1 MHQEVGQAARGNSRH
16 ATRTSP
22 HPGGLPGRTAVAAGV
37 LLLGWGGVLGQEA
50 VSSTPHSVAL
60 DTLRG
65 LTGVH
70 VVVEELRPE
79 AVKDGLSK
87 EAIEE
92 RVVQRLW
99 DAGVRVLMEDQWTI
113 AAGAPYLYLNVNA
126 VKSRDLYVYA
136 VDLQLN
142 QTVILERAPSVAVAA
157 TTWGT
162 GCRVGAV
169 AAESVPILAQV
180 AAQSVDR
187 FIQDYRAANAAEAGD
202 P

>member
-1 MHQEVGQAARGNSRH
+1 MHREARRGTTTAAI
-16 ATRTSP
+16 
-22 HPGGLPGRTAVAAGV
+22 V
-37 LLLGWGGVLGQEA
+37 LLLCGGVLPAQESVA
-50 VSSTPHSVAL
+50 TTPHAVAR

-65 LTGVH
+65 LDGVH

-79 AVKDGLSK
+79 VVDDGLSK

-92 RVVQRLW
+92 GVVQRLW

-126 VKSRDLYVYA
+126 VKSKDLYVYA

-142 QTVILERAPSVAVAA
+142 QNVKLERLPTVAVAA
-157 TTWGT
+157 TTWTT

-169 AAESVPILAQV
+169 SADSVRVLAQV

-187 FIQDYRAANAAEAGD
+187 FIEDYRTANPGK
-202 P
+202 

>member
-1 MHQEVGQAARGNSRH
+1 MAAG
-16 ATRTSP
+16 ALLLFW
-22 HPGGLPGRTAVAAGV
+22 GGL
-37 LLLGWGGVLGQEA
+37 LGQGA
-50 VSSTPHSVAL
+50 DSSTPHAVAR

-87 EAIEE
+87 DAIEQK
-92 RVVQRLW
+92 VIQKLW
-99 DAGVRVLMEDQWTI
+99 DAGVRVLMEDQWTL
-113 AAGAPYLYLNVNA
+113 AEGAPYLYLNVNA

-142 QTVILERAPSVAVAA
+142 QTVRLERLPTIAVAA
-157 TTWGT
+157 TTWAT

-169 AAESVPILAQV
+169 SADSVRVLDQV

-187 FIQDYRAANAAEAGD
+187 FIEDFRAANPADTSAHSSIE
-202 P
+202 

>member
-1 MHQEVGQAARGNSRH
+1 MHREAGLGTTATAAG
-16 ATRTSP
+16 ALLLCW
-22 HPGGLPGRTAVAAGV
+22 GGL
-37 LLLGWGGVLGQEA
+37 LGQES
-50 VSSTPHSVAL
+50 VPSTPQAVAR

-79 AVKDGLSK
+79 AVDDGLSK

-92 RVVQRLW
+92 SVVQRLW
-99 DAGVRVLMEDQWTI
+99 DGGVRVLMEDQWTI

-126 VKSRDLYVYA
+126 VKSKDLYVYA

-142 QTVILERAPSVAVAA
+142 QTVKLERLPSVAVAA
-157 TTWGT
+157 TTWAT

-169 AAESVPILAQV
+169 SADSVRVLAQV

-187 FIQDYRAANAAEAGD
+187 FLEDYRAANPAAGGARN
-202 P
+202 PAK

>member
-1 MHQEVGQAARGNSRH
+1 MHRTGRLGRTTTAAG
-16 ATRTSP
+16 ALLLCW
-22 HPGGLPGRTAVAAGV
+22 GGL
-37 LLLGWGGVLGQEA
+37 LGQEA
-50 VSSTPHSVAL
+50 VSSTPHAVAR

-79 AVKDGLSK
+79 AVEDGLS
-87 EAIEE
+87 EDAIEE

-142 QTVILERAPSVAVAA
+142 QTVKLERLPSVAVAA
-157 TTWGT
+157 TTWAT

-169 AAESVPILAQV
+169 SADSVGVLAQV

-187 FIQDYRAANAAEAGD
+187 FIEDYRAANSAK
-202 P
+202 

>member
-1 MHQEVGQAARGNSRH
+1 MHREASPAARGNSR
-16 ATRTSP
+16 P
-22 HPGGLPGRTAVAAGV
+22 GLPGRMAKAAGALLLCGGGLLAQEVAPATPHAVAR
-37 LLLGWGGVLGQEA
+37 
-50 VSSTPHSVAL
+50 

-65 LTGVH
+65 LNGVH

-79 AVKDGLSK
+79 AVNDGLTK

-92 RVVQRLW
+92 GVVQRLW
-99 DAGVRVLMEDQWTI
+99 DAGIRVLMEDQWTI

-126 VKSRDLYVYA
+126 VKSKDLYVYA

-142 QTVILERAPSVAVAA
+142 QNVRLERLPAVAVAA
-157 TTWGT
+157 TTWTT

-169 AAESVPILAQV
+169 SAESVRVLAQV

-187 FIQDYRAANAAEAGD
+187 FIEDYRTANRADAGGSARVT
-202 P
+202 PE

>member
-1 MHQEVGQAARGNSRH
+1 MHGEARLVG
-16 ATRTSP
+16 RTA
-22 HPGGLPGRTAVAAGV
+22 TAVAA
-37 LLLGWGGVLGQEA
+37 LLLCGGGLLAQETLPA
-50 VSSTPHSVAL
+50 TPHAVTR

-79 AVKDGLSK
+79 AVNDGLSK
-87 EAIEE
+87 EAVEE
-92 RVVQRLW
+92 GVVQRLW

-142 QTVILERAPSVAVAA
+142 QNVRLERLPSVAVAA
-157 TTWGT
+157 TTWTT

-169 AAESVPILAQV
+169 SADSVGVLAQV

-187 FIQDYRAANAAEAGD
+187 FIEDYRAANPAEAGAGNSTK
-202 P
+202 

>member
-1 MHQEVGQAARGNSRH
+1 MHREANLQRTTTAAVALLLCAGVLPAQESVA
-16 ATRTSP
+16 TSP
-22 HPGGLPGRTAVAAGV
+22 HAVAR
-37 LLLGWGGVLGQEA
+37 
-50 VSSTPHSVAL
+50 

-65 LTGVH
+65 LDGVH

-79 AVKDGLSK
+79 AVDDGLSK

-92 RVVQRLW
+92 GVVQRLW

-126 VKSRDLYVYA
+126 VKSKDLYVYA
-136 VDLQLN
+136 VDVQLN
-142 QTVILERAPSVAVAA
+142 QNVRLERLPSVVVAA
-157 TTWGT
+157 TTWTT

-169 AAESVPILAQV
+169 AADSVRVLAQV

-187 FIQDYRAANAAEAGD
+187 FIEDYRTANPAN
-202 P
+202 

>member
-1 MHQEVGQAARGNSRH
+1 MHREAI
-16 ATRTSP
+16 
-22 HPGGLPGRTAVAAGV
+22 LGRTTTAAVAW
-37 LLLGWGGVLGQEA
+37 LLSGGVLPAQESA
-50 VSSTPHSVAL
+50 ATTPHAVAR

-65 LTGVH
+65 LIGVH

-79 AVKDGLSK
+79 AVDDGLSK

-92 RVVQRLW
+92 GVVQRLW

-126 VKSRDLYVYA
+126 VKSKDLYVYA

-142 QTVILERAPSVAVAA
+142 QNVRLERLPSVAVAA
-157 TTWGT
+157 TTWTT

-169 AAESVPILAQV
+169 SADSVGVLAQV

-187 FIQDYRAANAAEAGD
+187 FIEDYRRANPAN
-202 P
+202 

>member
-1 MHQEVGQAARGNSRH
+1 MHREANLQRTTTAAVALLLCGGVLPAQEPVA
-16 ATRTSP
+16 TSP
-22 HPGGLPGRTAVAAGV
+22 HVVAR
-37 LLLGWGGVLGQEA
+37 
-50 VSSTPHSVAL
+50 

-65 LTGVH
+65 LNGVH
-70 VVVEELRPE
+70 VVVEELRPD
-79 AVKDGLSK
+79 AVKDGLTK
-87 EAIEE
+87 DAIEE
-92 RVVQRLW
+92 KVVQRLW

-113 AAGAPYLYLNVNA
+113 AEGAPYLYVNVNA

-142 QTVILERAPSVAVAA
+142 QNVRLERLPSVVVAA
-157 TTWGT
+157 TTWTT

-169 AAESVPILAQV
+169 SAESVPILAQV
-180 AAQSVDR
+180 AEQSVDR

>member
-1 MHQEVGQAARGNSRH
+1 MAAG
-16 ATRTSP
+16 ALLLFW
-22 HPGGLPGRTAVAAGV
+22 GGL
-37 LLLGWGGVLGQEA
+37 LGQGA
-50 VSSTPHSVAL
+50 DSSTPHAVAR

-87 EAIEE
+87 DAIEE

-99 DAGVRVLMEDQWTI
+99 DAGIQVLMKDQWTL

-126 VKSRDLYVYA
+126 VKSSDLYVYA

-142 QTVILERAPSVAVAA
+142 QTVKLERLPSVAVAA
-157 TTWGT
+157 TTWAT

-169 AAESVPILAQV
+169 SADSVRILAGV

-187 FIQDYRAANAAEAGD
+187 FIDDYRAANPAETGAHNSAK
-202 P
+202 

>member
-1 MHQEVGQAARGNSRH
+1 MHPEA
-16 ATRTSP
+16 
-22 HPGGLPGRTAVAAGV
+22 GLRNTTTAVGALFLGWCG
-37 LLLGWGGVLGQEA
+37 LLGQGTVSPTPYALGR
-50 VSSTPHSVAL
+50 
-60 DTLRG
+60 DTLQG

-70 VVVEELRPE
+70 LVVEELRPE
-79 AVKDGLSK
+79 VVKDGLSK

-92 RVVQRLW
+92 RVIQKLW
-99 DAGVRVLMEDQWTI
+99 EAGVRVLMEDQWTL

-142 QTVILERAPSVAVAA
+142 QTARLERLPSVAVSA

-169 AAESVPILAQV
+169 SADSVRVLAQV
-180 AAQSVDR
+180 AAESVDR
-187 FIQDYRAANAAEAGD
+187 FIDDYRDANSAR
-202 P
+202 

>member
-1 MHQEVGQAARGNSRH
+1 M
-16 ATRTSP
+16 
-22 HPGGLPGRTAVAAGV
+22 TAGA
-37 LLLGWGGVLGQEA
+37 LLLCWGSLLGQES
-50 VSSTPHSVAL
+50 VSSTPHAVAR

-65 LTGVH
+65 LNGVH

-87 EAIEE
+87 DAIEE

-99 DAGVRVLMEDQWTI
+99 DAGIRVLMEDQWTI

-142 QTVILERAPSVAVAA
+142 QTVKLERLPTVAVAA
-157 TTWGT
+157 TTWAT

-169 AAESVPILAQV
+169 SADSVGVLAQV

-187 FIQDYRAANAAEAGD
+187 FIEDYRAANSAE
-202 P
+202 